1 MAQAK
6 PTLRFAAVFSDKD
19 IRADMVRMLAKDIA
33 ADFTVEPFF
42 NASLFK
48 QGTELVA
55 LQRDN
60 LEMGNIAPQDISKQI
75 PAWSILT
82 SAYLFRDAGHLK
94 RLLDGELGAQFKK
107 QAEEQVKV
115 KILGPTFF
123 GTRQV
128 GLKPNKKI
136 NTPADLAGIK
146 LRMPPGDAWQLL
158 GRSLGANPTP
168 MAYAEV
174 YTGLQ
179 TGAID
184 GQDNPLPNVQN
195 MKFYEVMS
203 QIVLTSHLVG
213 YDLLCMNLKT
223 WNAMARRGRSPSRP
237 RSTRRSPGARPS
249 TRSARRSSPTA
260 SASRACRSTPDQ
272 TRFRAHAQ
280 KVYLASDE
288 AKEWPKGLLEKDQ
301 RAEVAPQCHC
311 GSGRLA
317 APPGGERRRGPARG
331 DVPRLHRT
339 DRVPLSL
346 QFPDRLDLRA
356 DGRHAGCGWCSGARR
371 SCWRQARRS
380 ASICSTARRPAR
392 AHRDGI
398 VFRRRVVI
406 LYGSRS
412 GELSYV
418 SFMKVEKPPTSRSAW
433 TGCSRSTRLPRAR
446 SGRYLWLLWQLLR
459 GQDPEA
465 PTRPGELGL

>member
-1 MAQAK
+1 MNAKIDRRTALKAGAALAAAGAVPAWAQAK

-19 IRADMVRMLAKDIA
+19 IRADMIRLLAKDIEG
-33 ADFTVEPFF
+33 DFKLEPYF
-42 NASLFK
+42 NGSLFK

-60 LEMGNIAPQDISKQI
+60 LEMGNIAPQDVSKQV

-82 SAYLFRDAGHLK
+82 SAYLFRDANHLNAFFAS
-94 RLLDGELGAQFKK
+94 DLGAQMKK
-107 QAEEQVKV
+107 MAEDQLKV

-128 GLKPNKKI
+128 GLKPSKKI
-136 NTPADLAGIK
+136 TTPADMAGIK

-213 YDLLCMNLKT
+213 YDLLTVNLKT
-223 WNAMARRGRSPSRP
+223 WSGMPAARQR
-237 RSTRRSPGARPS
+237 AFQ
-249 TRSARRSSPTA
+249 A
-260 SASRACRSTPDQ
+260 SADKAIAWSAAEHQKREAELADGFRKQGLQVYAPDQ
-272 TRFRAHAQ
+272 NAFRAHAQ

-288 AKEWPKGLLEKDQ
+288 AKDWPKGMLERINALK
-301 RAEVAPQCHC
+301 
-311 GSGRLA
+311 
-317 APPGGERRRGPARG
+317 
-331 DVPRLHRT
+331 
-339 DRVPLSL
+339 
-346 QFPDRLDLRA
+346 
-356 DGRHAGCGWCSGARR
+356 
-371 SCWRQARRS
+371 
-380 ASICSTARRPAR
+380 
-392 AHRDGI
+392 
-398 VFRRRVVI
+398 
-406 LYGSRS
+406 
-412 GELSYV
+412 
-418 SFMKVEKPPTSRSAW
+418 
-433 TGCSRSTRLPRAR
+433 
-446 SGRYLWLLWQLLR
+446 
-459 GQDPEA
+459 
-465 PTRPGELGL
+465 

>member
-1 MAQAK
+1 MKSSIDRRNARRTALKAGAALAAAAAIPAWAQAK
-6 PTLRFAAVFSDKD
+6 QKIRFAAVFSEKD
-19 IRADMVRMLAKDIA
+19 IRADMIRMFAKEVA
-33 ADFTVEPFF
+33 ADFEVEPFY
-42 NASLFK
+42 NGSLFK

-82 SAYLFRDAGHLK
+82 SAYLFRDASHLNAFWSG
-94 RLLDGELGAQFKK
+94 DLGAQFKQ
-107 QAEEQVKV
+107 QAESEVKV

-128 GLKPNKKI
+128 GLKPNRKI

-203 QIVLTSHLVG
+203 QIVMTSHLVG
-213 YDLLCMNLKT
+213 YDLLTVNLKT
-223 WNAMARRGRSPSRP
+223 WNAM
-237 RSTRRSPGARPS
+237 GAAKQKS
-249 TRSARRSSPTA
+249 FQAAADKAIKWSADEHAKREA
-260 SASRACRSTPDQ
+260 ELADGFKKQGLQVYAPDQ
-272 TRFRAHAQ
+272 NAFRAHAQ

-288 AKEWPKGLLEKDQ
+288 AKSWPKGMLEKIN
-301 RAEVAPQCHC
+301 A
-311 GSGRLA
+311 L
-317 APPGGERRRGPARG
+317 
-331 DVPRLHRT
+331 
-339 DRVPLSL
+339 
-346 QFPDRLDLRA
+346 
-356 DGRHAGCGWCSGARR
+356 
-371 SCWRQARRS
+371 
-380 ASICSTARRPAR
+380 
-392 AHRDGI
+392 
-398 VFRRRVVI
+398 
-406 LYGSRS
+406 
-412 GELSYV
+412 
-418 SFMKVEKPPTSRSAW
+418 K
-433 TGCSRSTRLPRAR
+433 
-446 SGRYLWLLWQLLR
+446 
-459 GQDPEA
+459 
-465 PTRPGELGL
+465 